1 MPYPS
6 KTDRQTILSAAVK
19 ELAHKG
25 IRDLSLRNLA
35 ASLASCPMHSTVT
48 FPIARHWKL
57 RWQTKLPGDWNR
69 P

>member
-19 ELAHKG
+19 ELACKG

-35 ASLASCPMHSTVT
+35 ASGGGGAT
-48 FPIARHWKL
+48 ARK
-57 RWQTKLPGDWNR
+57 RY
-69 P
+69 